1 MTPVPLSELHNQLLP
16 YLPAVEI
23 PLLNSQI
30 VMVARDFFKRTTVL
44 REKFEFPTVAGVQ
57 DYQLNPTYGEVASI
71 MAVWREG
78 RDRPIDPVPEHMR
91 QPIAAGEPTGW
102 FAMLPNMPSMYPMP
116 DAAYQMT
123 INAVIRPKRDA
134 TTLPGEVVDQYREE
148 LCAGVLAAMYAM
160 PGKPWTQSQ
169 SAKESGR
176 MYAGAIKTIRSTVR
190 DGGQPNQSTFSPL
203 RRFGK

>member
-1 MTPVPLSELHNQLLP
+1 MTPVPVSELHNQLLP

-30 VMVARDFFKRTTVL
+30 IMVARDFFKRTTVL
-44 REKFEFPTVAGVQ
+44 REEFVFTTTPGVQ
-57 DYQLNPTYGEVASI
+57 DYQLNPVYGEVASI
-71 MAVWREG
+71 IAVWREG
-78 RDRPIDPVPEHMR
+78 RDWPLDPVPEHVR
-91 QPIAAGEPTGW
+91 QRIDAGQPSGW
-102 FAMLPNMPSMYPMP
+102 FAMLPNLPSIYPMP
-116 DAAYQMT
+116 DAAYEMT
-123 INAVIRPKRDA
+123 INAVVRPKRDD

-176 MYAGAIKTIRSTVR
+176 MYAGAVKTIRSTVR
-190 DGGQPNQSTFSPL
+190 DGGQPNHSTFSPL
-203 RRFGK
+203 RKFGK